1 MKKRIKFRSLSMLL
15 AALVCLT
22 LGLSLIPSFG
32 VATHAAE
39 EQTYKIYIV
48 PTSYPHFAKTL
59 AERTTLPYTISG
71 SALRRFIGY
80 SPACHH
86 ITGGGGNVTID
97 GTNISINGE
106 GTSTVNVFSDANG
119 NYAPFRI
126 EVTKNITATSAGYT
140 GAYDGNAHG
149 ISVSVAV
156 PSSGA
161 EVKYGTTSGTY
172 NLTSSP
178 EYTDA
183 GTYTVYYQVTA
194 EGNNTLTGSAQVI
207 INKATPTVT
216 ALPTASA
223 ISYGQTLADSTL
235 SGGSA
240 SVPGTFAWKTPS
252 TAPTVNDSNSTT
264 FPVVFTPNDTTN
276 YNTVERAVKL
286 KVNPIDPDIPTG
298 LTANY
303 GQTLADVEL
312 PEGWAW
318 ADSSQSVGN
327 AGTNTFKANY
337 TPTSNNYNAKSNVD
351 VEVTVSPIDPEIP
364 TGLTAFDGQTLDA
377 VTLPEGWA
385 WDDPA
390 TNVGTPG
397 TKTFPAS
404 YTHVNE
410 NYNDM
415 SADLEVVVNPIEVTG
430 VIVIPETLS
439 VFVTE
444 TKSLTSTVTPDN
456 ATNKNVTWESSD
468 ETIATV
474 DQDGQVTGVSAG
486 NVTITATSE
495 DGGLTAECAV
505 TVKDVTFVA
514 TEGNGQYFRSKD
526 LFFKFELEEPIEGF
540 DYMAHFVEAKVV
552 DKDNNEIA
560 LVDGENCD
568 IAEGSLDIT
577 LYIDFLRGLREQNPG
592 VYKLVVTFDIGSA
605 TATFIVPPP
614 ASTDT
619 PPASGEGMVLV
630 ISAIALMMLAACG
643 GVYAIRRRRAADGQA
658 D

>member
-32 VATHAAE
+32 VVTHAAE
-39 EQTYKIYIV
+39 EQTYKIYVV
-48 PTSYPHFAKTL
+48 PTSYPNRAKTL
-59 AERTTLPYTISG
+59 AGRTTLPYTISG

-106 GTSTVNVFSDANG
+106 GTANVWVWTNG
-119 NYAPFRI
+119 SQYAPFRI

-235 SGGSA
+235 SGGTA
-240 SVPGTFAWKTPS
+240 SVSGTFAWKTPS
-252 TAPTVNDSNSTT
+252 TAPTVDDSNSTT
-264 FPVVFTPNDTTN
+264 YPIVFTPDDTTN
-276 YNTVERAVKL
+276 YNTVERAVTL
-286 KVNPIDPDIPTG
+286 PVNPIDPDIPTG
-298 LTANY
+298 LTA
-303 GQTLADVEL
+303 
-312 PEGWAW
+312 
-318 ADSSQSVGN
+318 
-327 AGTNTFKANY
+327 
-337 TPTSNNYNAKSNVD
+337 
-351 VEVTVSPIDPEIP
+351 
-364 TGLTAFDGQTLDA
+364 FDGQTLN
-377 VTLPEGWA
+377 VITLPQGWA
-385 WDDPA
+385 WNDPA

-404 YTHVNE
+404 YTKINN

-430 VIVIPETLS
+430 VTISPSTLS

-444 TKSLTSTVTPDN
+444 TKPLISTVTPDN
-456 ATNKNVTWESSD
+456 ATNKNITWASSD
-468 ETIATV
+468 STIATV

-486 NVTITATSE
+486 DATITVTSE

-505 TVKDVTFVA
+505 TVKDVTFVVK
-514 TEGNGQYFRSKD
+514 GDGQYLSGKD
-526 LFFKFELEEPIEGF
+526 LFFKFELEVPIEGF
-540 DYMAHFVEAKVV
+540 DYMAHFVKASVF
-552 DKDNNEIA
+552 DKDNNETA
-560 LVDGENCD
+560 LVNGENCD

-619 PPASGEGMVLV
+619 PPASGEGNVLV